1 MAFWMAAIPAI
12 ASLASS
18 AMSSKGSGQQQQAQ
32 PSQPQMPMMPFPM
45 NMPDGGKKAPSML
58 DFDNI
63 TGSSPNGL
71 PGMPGMPGGSQNG
84 MQQPGQ
90 GQQGQGGNNFMVP
103 GGGKPLSV
111 IDALLPGGSSP
122 SIFNPIQD
130 PIQMGLGSLLKGI
143 FK

>member
-32 PSQPQMPMMPFPM
+32 PGPQMPMMPFPM

-58 DFDNI
+58 DFYNV
-63 TGSSPNGL
+63 TGSSPNGV
-71 PGMPGMPGGSQNG
+71 PGMPGMPGSPNG
-84 MQQPGQ
+84 MQQP
-90 GQQGQGGNNFMVP
+90 QGQGSNDFMKP

-111 IDALLPGGSSP
+111 IDALLPGGTSP

>member
-18 AMSSKGSGQQQQAQ
+18 AMSSKGGGQQQQAAPQQ
-32 PSQPQMPMMPFPM
+32 PMSMMPFPQ
-45 NMPDGGKKAPSML
+45 NFPDGGKKAPSML
-58 DFDNI
+58 DFYNV
-63 TGSSPNGL
+63 TGSSPN
-71 PGMPGMPGGSQNG
+71 GMPGMPGGMNS
-84 MQQPGQ
+84 MQPQ
-90 GQQGQGGNNFMVP
+90 QQGGGSSDFMKP

-111 IDALLPGGSSP
+111 IDALLPGGTSP